1 MIHSEQIKTNLIE
14 IGFKTHKFLMIVITH
29 ARQYNN
35 NGATAV
41 PRLTEKIALG
51 RLQALKREI
60 FSEIVCYMTL
70 ET

>member
-14 IGFKTHKFLMIVITH
+14 IGFKIHKFLMIVITH

-35 NGATAV
+35 NGAAAV
-41 PRLTEKIALG
+41 PRLTKKNRV

>member
-1 MIHSEQIKTNLIE
+1 MIL
-14 IGFKTHKFLMIVITH
+14 ITH
-29 ARQYNN
+29 AGQYNN
-35 NGATAV
+35 NGAAAV
-41 PRLTEKIALG
+41 PRLTKKDRV